1 MSPTVSCQQSQPG
14 LFGERFLAVQRSV
27 DLRRRPALQGAV
39 EVGKGLIE
47 PKPIKDIAKDAA
59 PITSEPKSAVFSD

>member
-1 MSPTVSCQQSQPG
+1 MDVADRLLPTKS
-14 LFGERFLAVQRSV
+14 ARSV
-27 DLRRRPALQGAV
+27 WGEIPSCTKVRLRRRPALQGAV